1 MVLGIIIQAIRKI
14 AEWRPSVNTRCVFL
28 VLVCAIPGAVFTY
41 FHDIL
46 PFQRAEESRIEL
58 VRDMDPTPI
67 DDNYGTVIAYTVG
80 GSYSRTFVVS
90 ISRDLTPKQVDDIA
104 RIYVSNDGSGLAQDL
119 WTRGFKFVEVHSA
132 NGNVAIGVLQQLGPP
147 KVKAQ
152 KSQPDDMTRAET
164 DNGPVGHM
172 DDDDNVTIPPGMC
185 VPPGAEVLKEHLDAP
200 CITQEILNRAKE
212 LSKRS
217 AGKKCLPAGPWATF
231 AGGGCDPN
239 AVETVP
245 VNPAAGNEER
255 I

>member
-1 MVLGIIIQAIRKI
+1 MAFSMLTGFWYKFVGSLIVLGIIIQAIRKI

-104 RIYVSNDGSGLAQDL
+104 RIYVSNDGSGTGARPVDAGFQICGSPSAQ
-119 WTRGFKFVEVHSA
+119 R
-132 NGNVAIGVLQQLGPP
+132 
-147 KVKAQ
+147 
-152 KSQPDDMTRAET
+152 
-164 DNGPVGHM
+164 
-172 DDDDNVTIPPGMC
+172 
-185 VPPGAEVLKEHLDAP
+185 
-200 CITQEILNRAKE
+200 
-212 LSKRS
+212 
-217 AGKKCLPAGPWATF
+217 
-231 AGGGCDPN
+231 
-239 AVETVP
+239 
-245 VNPAAGNEER
+245 
-255 I
+255 